1 MKFIRSILAITT
13 MSILSGCASMGGSEM
28 PEKIKDPLPE
38 QYEKRVEEWEKQEL
52 PITLINS
59 NTNFVIEKR
68 KEIPREILDKK
79 IKWKETIVEGIE
91 NAPSAFI
98 DLLNGKNI
106 GKMLVKI

>member
-59 NTNFVIEKR
+59 NTNFVIEK
-68 KEIPREILDKK
+68 EKK
-79 IKWKETIVEGIE
+79 FQEK
-91 NAPSAFI
+91 F
-98 DLLNGKNI
+98 
-106 GKMLVKI
+106 